1 MRFVLLGGAAL
12 QLGILMTTLLVRGR
26 DRSLTAQRLRGLDR
40 VDPATGLSTPAVVM
54 ERLRRMTA
62 RAQRQEHQIA
72 VLLIDLVNLG
82 ELRQL
87 YGRRVDQEI
96 PLRLANRLL
105 HVMREI
111 DTVGRLSNRRFIM
124 LIEGPVTQE
133 AIEDQAQ
140 RVLAHCLRPISGRP
154 EGWRPRLRM
163 ALGVMPRDGRQPDLM
178 LDKLAL
184 MLDTVAPGD
193 NRLLFRCQ

>member
-1 MRFVLLGGAAL
+1 MRGLREIPAQLAYGLKPAASVLGMLLPLAAAVPGLPRWLRITVLLGGAAL

-87 YGRRVDQEI
+87 YGRRVDQEM

-111 DTVGRLSNRRFIM
+111 DTIGRSRAGARYLFHFPSHFLPLCFLKIFNERKHVFVLLSLLL
-124 LIEGPVTQE
+124 LINFQ
-133 AIEDQAQ
+133 
-140 RVLAHCLRPISGRP
+140 
-154 EGWRPRLRM
+154 
-163 ALGVMPRDGRQPDLM
+163 
-178 LDKLAL
+178 
-184 MLDTVAPGD
+184 
-193 NRLLFRCQ
+193 

>member
-1 MRFVLLGGAAL
+1 M
-12 QLGILMTTLLVRGR
+12 
-26 DRSLTAQRLRGLDR
+26 
-40 VDPATGLSTPAVVM
+40 
-54 ERLRRMTA
+54 
-62 RAQRQEHQIA
+62 
-72 VLLIDLVNLG
+72 
-82 ELRQL
+82 
-87 YGRRVDQEI
+87 